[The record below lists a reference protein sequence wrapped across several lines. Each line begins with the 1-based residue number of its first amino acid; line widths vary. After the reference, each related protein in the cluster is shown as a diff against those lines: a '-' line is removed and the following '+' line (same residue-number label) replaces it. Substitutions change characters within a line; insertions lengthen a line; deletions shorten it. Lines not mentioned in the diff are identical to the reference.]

1 MDIRGQYRD
10 PSKGIFLMNDY
21 EHFAIGTDR
30 ILQSAAQAHA
40 DDWRLLRRLALPRRL
55 NDSRGGTVKR
65 ALVLDVETTGLSL
78 EGDEVIQLAMLPF
91 TYELETGR
99 ILEIDHDRAFEGLR
113 EPVVPISDE
122 ASLVTGLTADTVA
135 GRTINGSDVEALVA
149 AADLIIAH
157 NASFDRV
164 MVEKLWPCFA
174 GKPWGCSLTSIDWLR
189 EGFSAGKLDYL
200 GMQFGWFYDGHRAL
214 ADCEACLALL
224 AQELPQS
231 GQRIMSAVRDAALQ
245 DDYLIRAVDA
255 PYDERL
261 KLKERGYR
269 WRPAELPLGKVW
281 WTITSDPAAEIDWL
295 RAEIYGRD
303 ATVPTHKVTAL
314 NRFSERLWE
323 AQP

>member
-1 MDIRGQYRD
+1 
-10 PSKGIFLMNDY
+10 MND
-21 EHFAIGTDR
+21 HSLFAIGAEHV
-30 ILQSAAQAHA
+30 IQSGAQAHA

-65 ALVLDVETTGLSL
+65 ALVRYVETTGLSL
-78 EGDEVIQLAMLPF
+78 ESNEVIQLAMLPF

-99 ILEIDHDRAFEGLR
+99 ILEIDHDRAFDGLR
-113 EPVVPISDE
+113 EPGVPISDE
-122 ASLVTGLTADTVA
+122 ASLVTGLTAKAVA
-135 GRTINGSDVEALVA
+135 GRTIDGSVVEALVA
-149 AADLIIAH
+149 DADLIIAH

-164 MVEKLWPCFA
+164 MVEKHWPCFA
-174 GKPWGCSLTSIDWLR
+174 RKPWGCTLSSVDWLR

-200 GMQFGWFYDGHRAL
+200 GMQFGWFYYGHRAL

-224 AQELPQS
+224 AQELPRS
-231 GQRIMSAVRDAALQ
+231 GQRIMSAVRDAALREEH
-245 DDYLIRAVDA
+245 LVRAVDA
-255 PYDERL
+255 PFDERL

-281 WTITSDPAAEIDWL
+281 WTITSDPASEIAWL
-295 RAEIYGRD
+295 RAEIYGRN
-303 ATVPTHKVTAL
+303 ANVPTHKVTAL

>member
-1 MDIRGQYRD
+1 
-10 PSKGIFLMNDY
+10 MNDFGL
-21 EHFAIGTDR
+21 FAIATER
-30 ILQSAAQAHA
+30 VIQSGAAAQS
-40 DDWRLLRRLALPRRL
+40 DDWRLLRRLALPRCL
-55 NDSRGGTVKR
+55 NDPRGGTVKR

-78 EGDEVIQLAMLPF
+78 DTDEVIQLAMLPF

-113 EPVVPISDE
+113 EPGVPISDA
-122 ASLVTGLTADTVA
+122 ASLVTGLTAEAVA
-135 GRTINGSDVEALVA
+135 GRTIDASVAEALVA
-149 AADLIIAH
+149 DADLMIAH

-164 MVEKLWPCFA
+164 MVEKHWPCFA
-174 GKPWGCSLTSIDWLR
+174 EKPWGCSLTSVDWLR

-200 GMQFGWFYDGHRAL
+200 GLQFGWFYDGHRAL

-231 GQRIMSAVRDAALQ
+231 RQRVMSAVRDAALR
-245 DDYLIRAVDA
+245 DDYLVRAVDA
-255 PYDERL
+255 PYDERQ

-269 WRPAELPLGKVW
+269 WRPAELPRGKVW

-295 RAEIYGRD
+295 RAEIYGRNAD
-303 ATVPTHKVTAL
+303 VPTHRVTAL